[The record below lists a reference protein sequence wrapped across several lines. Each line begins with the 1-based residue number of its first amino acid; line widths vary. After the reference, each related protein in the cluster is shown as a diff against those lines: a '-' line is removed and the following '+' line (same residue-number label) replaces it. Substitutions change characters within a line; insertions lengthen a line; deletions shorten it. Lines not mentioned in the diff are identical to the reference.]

1 MGRIF
6 PLPRL
11 LESSGAAAG
20 HAQDASAGLTI
31 MLVGGDRWAWNPLQA
46 QWQRTHTIVSGNT
59 LWNLSGSYYGA
70 PSLGGVQA
78 IYAVPQNRAIQG
90 PSPDSG
96 LIPGDVILIP
106 NVTRPASLPLSGPS
120 PNVQVDQPVV
130 SPVGGGTGPLPS
142 PVVGPVVVPIGGP
155 QPVQPPAPIP
165 GPDGQIVPSPEAPK
179 KFWTTG
185 KIVAAGVIGASA
197 IGIAI
202 AIAIAASRKKRR
214 RGARAS

>member
-31 MLVGGDRWAWNPLQA
+31 VLVGGDRWAWNPLQA

-70 PSLGGVQA
+70 PSLAGVQA

-106 NVTRPASLPLSGPS
+106 NVTRPAALPLSGPS

-130 SPVGGGTGPLPS
+130 SPVGGGTGPLPG
-142 PVVGPVVVPIGGP
+142 PVVGPDVHVTGGP
-155 QPVQPPAPIP
+155 QPVQPPAPVP
-165 GPDGQIVPSPEAPK
+165 GPNGQIVKPEEPK

-202 AIAIAASRKKRR
+202 AIAIAASRKKKRR
-214 RGARAS
+214 RAA